1 MAGGV
6 ERGGETYVNAVVRYG
21 ILPHEGFMGLTRL
34 SPHSSCSAQA
44 SFTLRAPRLA
54 VIGTGRICA
63 SETGRGAVTV
73 IQVIVL
79 NGGSSSGKTTIA
91 ACLQDMLPSPWLHL
105 GVDTLVDAMPQA
117 LLTSETGITFGAD
130 GSVRPGPAFRHLESA
145 WMQGI
150 AAMARAGARI
160 ILDEVFLSGV
170 DARDRWRAALAG
182 VAVLWVGVR
191 CDPAVATARERGR
204 ADRIAGMAVSQAQLV
219 HAGMAYD
226 VEVDTSDTSAVACAR
241 RIAQLVGD

>member
-1 MAGGV
+1 
-6 ERGGETYVNAVVRYG
+6 VV
-21 ILPHEGFMGLTRL
+21 
-34 SPHSSCSAQA
+34 A
-44 SFTLRAPRLA
+44 
-54 VIGTGRICA
+54 
-63 SETGRGAVTV
+63 V
-73 IQVIVL
+73 IQVILL

-105 GVDTLVDAMPQA
+105 GVDTLLDAMPQA
-117 LLTSETGITFGAD
+117 LLTSATGIAFGAD
-130 GSVRPGPAFRHLESA
+130 GSVRPGPAFRQVEAA

-170 DARDRWRAALAG
+170 DVRDRWRAALVD

-191 CDPAVATARERGR
+191 CDPTVATERERGR
-204 ADRIAGMAVSQAQLV
+204 ADRIGGMAASQAELV

-226 VEVDTSDTSAVACAR
+226 VEVDTSEMPAVECAR
-241 RIAQLVGD
+241 RIAQLVDD